1 MDFEVVI
8 TPNAQEKME
17 QFILYLLLQKRN
29 EQAAGNVLDDFEETK
44 SILAR
49 SASAIKLCDDE
60 DLRNRGYRRINFQHH
75 NYFMLYRIEGST
87 VVVDDIFHELQD
99 YKNWMR

>member
-44 SILAR
+44 SILVTENR
-49 SASAIKLCDDE
+49 KNKLLWDIIIRIKEVL
-60 DLRNRGYRRINFQHH
+60 
-75 NYFMLYRIEGST
+75 
-87 VVVDDIFHELQD
+87 
-99 YKNWMR
+99 